1 LYKKHENLKLECYI
15 DDDYVGA
22 LTDRRPTSGFCT
34 LLGGNIVTWRSKKHN
49 VVSRSS
55 TEAEFRSMTLAI
67 CELLWIKIILE
78 DLRIKWE

>member
-1 LYKKHENLKLECYI
+1 MEE
-15 DDDYVGA
+15 
-22 LTDRRPTSGFCT
+22 
-34 LLGGNIVTWRSKKHN
+34 KKHN

-55 TEAEFRSMTLAI
+55 AEAEFRSMTLGI